1 MWAKRAWHGDAHDY
15 HGFPVREEES
25 TPRGERCFFL
35 FRSSLN
41 AGTQLKKSKPSS
53 DGVDTIRRWIH
64 RKLMAAFVLPSLE
77 NRRKRKYQCL
87 RIQGCEIIRFVKAHL
102 TSSKP

>member
-1 MWAKRAWHGDAHDY
+1 MLLLVSVE
-15 HGFPVREEES
+15 P
-25 TPRGERCFFL
+25 ERWYTVKEVEAIL
-35 FRSSLN
+35 
-41 AGTQLKKSKPSS
+41 GW
-53 DGVDTIRRWIH
+53 DVDTIRRWIH